1 VIRVILVGDESKE
14 VLAHQAIPKAL
25 ALAAEKLS
33 VDVAPEWLP
42 TEQITSANT
51 VAKKNPN
58 AIWCVPGSPY
68 RNMDGA
74 LTAIHFARENK
85 IPFLGTCGG
94 FQHAVIEIARNVLN
108 MRDADHTESNPSAKT
123 PLISKLACSLINQ
136 SERIRIKPNTALRRI
151 YGADEIT
158 EAYQCSF
165 GLNPEL
171 KHLLRD
177 ANLEFSAHNAGD
189 DAVRAIELRNH
200 PFFIATLFQPER
212 SAASGVAHP
221 LIAAFLKAAHDRAA
235 PTP

>member
-1 VIRVILVGDESKE
+1 MIRILLVGDESKE

-25 ALAAEKLS
+25 ALAAQKLL

-42 TEQITSANT
+42 TEQIMSANK
-51 VAKKNPN
+51 VATKNPN

-74 LTAIHFARENK
+74 LTAIRFARENK

-94 FQHAVIEIARNVLN
+94 FQHAVIEIARDLLN
-108 MRDADHTESNPSAKT
+108 IRDADHMESNPSAT
-123 PLISKLACSLINQ
+123 MPLISKLACSLINQ

-158 EAYQCSF
+158 EAYQCSY

-177 ANLEFSAHNAGD
+177 ANLEFSAHSVGD
-189 DAVRAIELRNH
+189 DAVRAIELTNH

-212 SAASGVAHP
+212 SAATGKPHP
-221 LIAAFLKAAHDRAA
+221 LVSAFVEAASMANK
-235 PTP
+235 